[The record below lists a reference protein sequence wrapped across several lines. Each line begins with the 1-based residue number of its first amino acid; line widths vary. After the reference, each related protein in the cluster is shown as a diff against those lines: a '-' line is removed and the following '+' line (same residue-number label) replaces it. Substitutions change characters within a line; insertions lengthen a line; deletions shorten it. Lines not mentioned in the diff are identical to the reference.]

1 MAVPFYE
8 NQQEIMFFQQQW
20 KAQLKEIIQQTELIN
35 GSQVDSFEREME
47 QFTGIKNAIAVGNG
61 TDALIIG
68 LTAAG
73 VGVGD
78 EVIVPCYSFFAS
90 VSCILHVGATPVFVD
105 IEAESY
111 AMNST
116 SIEAT
121 AFPLIPHG
129 IILSK

>member
-1 MAVPFYE
+1 
-8 NQQEIMFFQQQW
+8 MFFQQQW

-73 VGVGD
+73 VGGWR
-78 EVIVPCYSFFAS
+78 
-90 VSCILHVGATPVFVD
+90 
-105 IEAESY
+105 
-111 AMNST
+111 
-116 SIEAT
+116 
-121 AFPLIPHG
+121 
-129 IILSK
+129 